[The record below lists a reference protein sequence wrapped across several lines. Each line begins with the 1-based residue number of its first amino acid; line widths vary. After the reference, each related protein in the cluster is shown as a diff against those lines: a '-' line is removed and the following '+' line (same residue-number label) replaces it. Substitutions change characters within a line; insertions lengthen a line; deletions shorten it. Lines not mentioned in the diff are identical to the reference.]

1 MIVIFFDSPDCRG
14 ETVSGN
20 GKREEDMQIK
30 KFWRSA
36 IAVTLFAVLVTG
48 CGKVNASA
56 NASVAD
62 IIRQHIA
69 EENADDEADAE
80 NKSEAGTEAE
90 AGNRSDTESGSEAE
104 TRENSEV
111 PTSARSEYSFELE
124 GKTYSVPFPLTAM
137 RENGWEPRGITW
149 EELEEKDI
157 GGYTISFLHFTRG
170 GKEEVITAFIVS
182 APGNRQKII
191 DCQVYKIEV
200 GQTSLDPLPYSFA
213 LSNGIKLGD
222 NLDSVRQLMG
232 EPSHVFDYDQYSEA
246 VYDIDSRNLNIGFFQ
261 SKEHAFIYQIDI
273 EVDSLSDMFF

>member
-14 ETVSGN
+14 EAVSGN

-170 GKEEVITAFIVS
+170 GKEEEITAFIVS

-222 NLDSVRQLMG
+222 NLDSVR
-232 EPSHVFDYDQYSEA
+232 S
-246 VYDIDSRNLNIGFFQ
+246 
-261 SKEHAFIYQIDI
+261 
-273 EVDSLSDMFF
+273 

>member
-1 MIVIFFDSPDCRG
+1 
-14 ETVSGN
+14 
-20 GKREEDMQIK
+20 MQIK

-36 IAVTLFAVLVTG
+36 IAVTLFSVLVTG

-157 GGYTISFLHFTRG
+157 GGYTISFLHFTRAG
-170 GKEEVITAFIVS
+170 RKKRSQLLSS
-182 APGNRQKII
+182 AHRVTDRKLLTVRSIKLKWDRHLSTRCP
-191 DCQVYKIEV
+191 
-200 GQTSLDPLPYSFA
+200 TPLP
-213 LSNGIKLGD
+213 
-222 NLDSVRQLMG
+222 
-232 EPSHVFDYDQYSEA
+232 
-246 VYDIDSRNLNIGFFQ
+246 
-261 SKEHAFIYQIDI
+261 
-273 EVDSLSDMFF
+273 